1 MKAPK
6 AELNDSGRGSISSD
20 VKTEFVYQLQT
31 KYEISIESAVDSNHI
46 YLSVIDQN
54 NEYKSL
60 QVIFNLY
67 GRIYVLLT
75 RTRKFV

>member
-54 NEYKSL
+54 KNSDEPFDKSEHE
-60 QVIFNLY
+60 ISP
-67 GRIYVLLT
+67 
-75 RTRKFV
+75 